1 MQTRPSHDIALDT
14 ASPLHPYTSSQ
25 PMTDSDQGSVAL
37 SPRLHNHDLA
47 PTRIAGRRWGGYSIF
62 ALWTNDVHNIANYS
76 FAIGLYALGL
86 GGWQIL
92 LALGIGAALVYFFM
106 NLSGYMGQKTGVP
119 FPVISRIAFGIH
131 GAQIPALIRAVIAI
145 AWFGIQTYLASVV
158 LRVLLSAVHPGF
170 AAYDHD
176 AILGLSSLG
185 WACFVTIWLAQL
197 AILAYGMETIRR
209 YEALAGP
216 IILLTVACLAAWMY
230 TQADGR
236 IAWSIREPLSGGEMW
251 RQIFAGGAL
260 WLAIYG
266 TMILNFCDFS
276 RSAPCRRTITEGNF
290 WGLPV
295 NILVF
300 AIITVLLCGAQ
311 FQIDGKIIESPT
323 DLIAAIPSTLFLIL
337 GCLAF
342 LIVTVAVNIMANF
355 VAPAFVL
362 SNLAPRHLTFRR
374 AGLISA
380 TLAVLILPWNLYDSP
395 LVIQYFLAGLG
406 ALLGPLYGVIM
417 VDYWMLRKGRV
428 DVPQLYSEDPQGP
441 YFYSHGVNLRAVA
454 AFVPAALIAIV
465 LALVPGFASISPFS
479 WLVGAAIAS
488 LLYLIIAKR
497 QSHYADVSGESIAV
511 DDAGH

>member
-92 LALGIGAALVYFFM
+92 LSLGIGALLVYGFM

-158 LRVLLSAVHPGF
+158 FRVLLTAIHPGF

-185 WACFVTIWLAQL
+185 WACFVTIWLVQL

-209 YEALAGP
+209 YEAFAGP
-216 IILLTVACLAAWMY
+216 IILLTVACLAGWMY
-230 TQADGR
+230 TQADGH

-251 RQIFAGGAL
+251 RQIFAGGTL

-266 TMILNFCDFS
+266 TMVLNFCDFA
-276 RSAPCRRTITEGNF
+276 RSAPCRKTITVGNF

-300 AIITVLLCGAQ
+300 ASITVLLCGAQ
-311 FQIDGKIIESPT
+311 LQINGKIIESPT
-323 DLIAAIPSTLFLIL
+323 DIIASIPSTPLLAL

-380 TLAVLILPWNLYDSP
+380 TIAVLILPWNLYNSP